1 MKNKKH
7 FNKWLISG
15 ATLTPLVLVAV
26 SSTGVTGGINDS
38 DVFASRPKKTNYL
51 KTSFKFS
58 NYFGLNDYLRLVPE
72 IKEVLN
78 INFNAN
84 TFEEAISNNNSDEK
98 FNAFTIIKKWIDTN
112 QAVLDLKTNE
122 PVVINSVSRTPQQ
135 WRDNVRDVINETYLY
150 IRDMFA
156 NNWGSWNMY
165 KYFAASEKHNPND
178 RPIQIFG
185 SNNNAIGRDANKE
198 KVLLIERLNNPLY
211 PKIRWWSNTFAG
223 TARNDKQ
230 FKAVASGS
238 TFYNVLETS
247 RNILSDFWNTYLA
260 KTYLNDPIP
269 TNSRTTPTISASL
282 HVMTNGWEYQYWNA
296 SPSIFGYQFSVIGS
310 PVYWLS
316 NQDERNKSY
325 SILDGPQTTQESIKL
340 QAFYKFI
347 TDFNSANKKITN
359 DFDSNDLSKKLGS
372 TLAETYKALESGDR
386 KFTIFTNI
394 YNATRHVKAKSVL
407 FDSYKELF
415 TYYKKANKDASA
427 DKANE
432 FYAKYKDLIE
442 LKFLTTELNNKI
454 NASNSNLAYLRGTN
468 KGNLQQMI
476 NGINQNFNNNRSP
489 YYNVNGGITT
499 KVKDD
504 LNRLLNTYAKEV
516 TNGLKNIVNDALN
529 KVSALE
535 SGKGGFGENHVVSK
549 SKIDELVQSFP
560 YATSRVTDDLVFDD
574 GISQII
580 PKYEE
585 FWSSLLLAMTPT
597 ETYIDSNGMEVTKP
611 ILSGFD
617 ATNSKIKNGILEK
630 YKLTSNSNSNYPL
643 PQAITS
649 AADKTDFEPL
659 SYGDNFID
667 ELIAKTFVI
676 SKLKENK
683 NVLTTAQYND
693 FMRFIVE
700 VEDPRDAI
708 ANYTGEHLNNGSYNG
723 NNFEYSANGDW
734 SVSISNTTEKSNRG
748 YLLPVIELMKQI
760 KAQVNESKIAKENNG
775 VATDKYKFSDANAK
789 NTFNETLKKSSNVI
803 DKDNTNTD
811 LKVLLEGTN
820 GLPQNYNG
828 KQAIPTKFVSDL
840 SAATTALDGDVYLAK
855 KLPEIEGLNNLS
867 AEKRNQLK
875 ELAQLSADRDSLNA
889 VASTSSELDKTLGNL
904 ATKLSELEAKIQNF
918 DTADISGWTNDKTT
932 PIKHNLAEYKNQ
944 LETLKGSTENLTA
957 ELLKTELERVKT
969 SLTDTKNKL
978 NLDLNTKKL
987 EEIKKL
993 VNVVGI
999 SEETKKE
1006 LAIKILEAGFNTND
1020 VDAEVAKKV
1029 TEVVEAL
1036 KATFTEEA
1044 KNDTLTDS
1052 EKQELNTSIGA
1063 ANTLEKVAEESKKLL
1078 AKLKESHKRELDKL
1092 KNISN
1097 KSALEEELANS
1108 NNLSDLTAVLAKAKQ
1123 EDKNSLEGAKAD
1135 AKAKL
1140 EALTSLTEKQR
1151 ADLTAEIDKA
1161 ETVKK
1166 INHETTGINKKAS
1179 DLNESMK
1186 KVVDFYN
1193 GLDAKVKDNTSDNYL
1208 KATDESKKA
1217 FDNAF
1222 NAIDAVIKGATTD
1235 NNTAEKLNEALTA
1248 LTEANTK
1255 LLESSKAEATKA
1267 ADKTINGLD
1276 GLNSDLIERLKTNL
1290 KTYKD
1295 VEEIKT
1301 ALGLADALNNNYKEV
1316 VKQINDANEF
1326 KKHNHYI
1333 NSTESAKKA
1342 YDDAVE
1348 KLKTTFGLNNDNKG
1362 TDENLNI
1369 VAFENALNDAKAL
1382 LNGDQTL
1389 ADAKQALNDKITVSR
1404 NLNDQQKEALK
1415 TEVNGKNLVSELTDT
1430 NTGLDQK
1437 VANLEEAMKQ
1447 IREAFNNTDQAVRG
1461 KTSANYNHASEVN
1474 RNKFDEA
1481 LNKVSALVNNTSS
1494 EVDEAKLKETLK
1506 EFNDTKTALLASSKE
1521 TAVAKVDSTIN
1532 GLSSLSETLKASL
1545 KTKAKSLD
1553 DAQKIEDAL
1562 KEAQALNEKYAEAIK
1577 TLKEADKT
1585 FKDSLEYKNS
1595 SPAAKQAYDE
1605 ALKAAYANNGINE
1618 NGLGNN
1624 QTIDLE
1630 ALKTLIEN
1638 SKAALDAQEY
1648 FAKQKKQANDKIDG
1662 LTNLTN
1668 DQKANFKDLIEKA
1681 TTVDMLND
1689 AQNGIVKQASDLDTK
1704 MADFKQKL
1712 AEISN
1717 LDKNSDTYRLADP
1730 SLQQDYE
1737 NTLKLAS
1744 EAASDDSVNPQ
1755 YNGDHLAELLNNLTK
1770 AKNAL
1775 TDNSNENINN
1785 FKKTIDSLTHL
1796 PIAAKDQIKNV
1807 VLVQKNL
1814 MEAKSVVELI
1824 QNTTDAAISLDHSLT
1839 KTSTYNDA
1847 LEKALASDLIKF
1859 TSKDLQAELN
1869 VTKDKMKDYLDNL
1882 NNPNPAITSVDAI
1895 KNLITK
1901 SNELNDNTSVT
1912 LNKVSVEKLQAIV
1925 ALAKS
1930 LELDE
1935 AQKLAAIKEIE
1946 NLPTGDNLG
1955 ARINEVLNKA
1965 FENSKA
1971 KAIEKLKSNEDYAN
1985 LAQGEKDKL
1994 LSEINTLT
2002 KDGVV
2007 DFDKKVSD
2015 KLNDIAL
2022 KLKKDVV
2029 VAKVKAQN
2037 SLTDNL
2043 KAKLEELVNSK
2054 TDPLEVS
2061 SISNSVDTLVK
2072 LTKPLIDNATAAKQI
2087 TEENTDERFVN
2098 ASEASKNAL
2107 KEAYNDIVNSTL
2119 KLVDGKFLID
2129 DSQLTNDNFS
2139 GKILKQTK
2147 DLNDA
2152 INNLDGK
2159 NKVLA
2164 AKNNAAQAIEKLKEL
2179 VNDNSITELKTQLE
2193 NANSVDKVNELI
2205 TTTNELDKQATVVKE
2220 AASLL
2225 STEQESDQY
2234 VYASD
2239 EARNDYL
2246 EAANKLNEL
2255 ISDLKLNTTDL
2266 TKIKKALDDLE
2277 KAKAKLDG
2285 TQNYNS
2291 NIKVNLDKIQNFDD
2305 LSPELKTTLN
2315 DQIKKSRGKA
2325 QVDKV
2330 VAKATNLSNEYGK
2343 LLKQLNEFEKYY
2355 NNAPHY
2361 KLTSK
2366 TKTKAQD
2373 TIKELRMSHNLLS
2386 NSLGNDEDI
2395 LNVKLMMDNLL
2406 TQKYNM
2412 DYEQNFFN
2420 TVAISIAAVT
2430 GTILIVGLVAGIV
2443 LLRKKIKLRKQKIA
2457 S

>member
-1 MKNKKH
+1 MRNT
-7 FNKWLISG
+7 I
-15 ATLTPLVLVAV
+15 T
-26 SSTGVTGGINDS
+26 
-38 DVFASRPKKTNYL
+38 
-51 KTSFKFS
+51 
-58 NYFGLNDYLRLVPE
+58 GLN
-72 IKEVLN
+72 
-78 INFNAN
+78 
-84 TFEEAISNNNSDEK
+84 
-98 FNAFTIIKKWIDTN
+98 
-112 QAVLDLKTNE
+112 
-122 PVVINSVSRTPQQ
+122 
-135 WRDNVRDVINETYLY
+135 
-150 IRDMFA
+150 
-156 NNWGSWNMY
+156 
-165 KYFAASEKHNPND
+165 
-178 RPIQIFG
+178 
-185 SNNNAIGRDANKE
+185 
-198 KVLLIERLNNPLY
+198 
-211 PKIRWWSNTFAG
+211 
-223 TARNDKQ
+223 
-230 FKAVASGS
+230 
-238 TFYNVLETS
+238 
-247 RNILSDFWNTYLA
+247 
-260 KTYLNDPIP
+260 
-269 TNSRTTPTISASL
+269 TNSRFSIL
-282 HVMTNGWEYQYWNA
+282 NVYGLQNNFMWEHQYWNA
-296 SPSIFGYQFSVIGS
+296 SPTFFGYSFSIINS

-316 NQDERNKSY
+316 NESERSDSY
-325 SILDGPQTTQESIKL
+325 SKLEGDQTTVDGRNLQDFYNFLTKFDSPNASVNSEFADANLPNKL
-340 QAFYKFI
+340 SKALNDTF
-347 TDFNSANKKITN
+347 DALVSGNRKITIFN
-359 DFDSNDLSKKLGS
+359 DIFNNLNYTKLETKKVLQKDYLDL
-372 TLAETYKALESGDR
+372 
-386 KFTIFTNI
+386 
-394 YNATRHVKAKSVL
+394 YN
-407 FDSYKELF
+407 
-415 TYYKKANKDASA
+415 YYKNADKNANS
-427 DKANE
+427 DKAND
-432 FYAKYKDLIE
+432 FYQKYKTLIE
-442 LKFLTTELNNKI
+442 LKKFTNDIESTINNNGNKLQFS
-454 NASNSNLAYLRGTN
+454 NASRPENTKRIIQEIRFNFTSQNNPYFSNNHQPNEAKIKEETE
-468 KGNLQQMI
+468 
-476 NGINQNFNNNRSP
+476 
-489 YYNVNGGITT
+489 
-499 KVKDD
+499 
-504 LNRLLNTYAKEV
+504 RLLKSYAEEA
-516 TNGLKNIVNDALN
+516 TNGLKNIAKKAFDKISALN
-529 KVSALE
+529 KSQ
-535 SGKGGFGENHVVSK
+535 GGFDANNIISK
-549 SKIDELVQSFP
+549 EKIEELIKNFP
-560 YATSRVTDDLVFDD
+560 NATPTLNSDLVFND
-574 GISQII
+574 GLANVVS
-580 PKYEE
+580 KYEE
-585 FWSSLLLAMTPT
+585 FWHDLLLAITPK
-597 ETYIDSNGMEVTKP
+597 ETFNDENGQPITKP
-611 ILSGFD
+611 ILSGY
-617 ATNSKIKNGILEK
+617 NESSNKIENGLLKTYLDK
-630 YKLTSNSNSNYPL
+630 YKTSVNDPVELALKNND
-643 PQAITS
+643 S
-649 AADKTDFEPL
+649 AENNPL
-659 SYGDNFID
+659 SYSESIINSLVAKIKAID
-667 ELIAKTFVI
+667 I
-676 SKLKENK
+676 LKENK
-683 NVLTTAQYND
+683 SLLTDAQYND
-693 FMRFIVE
+693 FVKFFVE
-700 VEDPRDAI
+700 AEDPRDVI
-708 ANYTGEHLNNGSYNG
+708 ANLTGKNLNNGTFNG
-723 NNFEYSANGDW
+723 KDFVYSANGEW
-734 SVSISNTTEKSNRG
+734 STSISNPDSKSPRG
-748 YLLPVIELMKQI
+748 YLLPVIDLMDKI
-760 KAQVNESKIAKENNG
+760 KKEIDKAKNAKEVDGKNSDRYKFARSEAKQTFDQNYEKSIKVLDKSNKDVNLKTLLADTTGLPANYDGTNNTLLTTKY
-775 VATDKYKFSDANAK
+775 ATD
-789 NTFNETLKKSSNVI
+789 LSS
-803 DKDNTNTD
+803 
-811 LKVLLEGTN
+811 
-820 GLPQNYNG
+820 
-828 KQAIPTKFVSDL
+828 
-840 SAATTALDGDVYLAK
+840 ATTALDGDKFLSE
-855 KLPEIEGLNNLS
+855 KLKVIDGLNHLS
-867 AEKRNQLK
+867 GDKRTKLK
-875 ELAQLSADRDSLNA
+875 ELANTSNDRDALDEIAKISKELNDILGKLESKITEA
-889 VASTSSELDKTLGNL
+889 ETKVQNFESSETNP
-904 ATKLSELEAKIQNF
+904 
-918 DTADISGWTNDKTT
+918 WTNDKTT
-932 PIKHNLAEYKNQ
+932 TIKQKFEEYKNQ
-944 LETLKGSTENLTA
+944 IKTLKDSTENLTA
-957 ELLKTELERVKT
+957 ESLKTELEGVKA
-969 SLTDTKNKL
+969 SLTDTENKF
-978 NLDLNTKKL
+978 NHDLNDKKL

-993 VNVVGI
+993 VKVVGI
-999 SEETKKE
+999 SGETKNE
-1006 LAIKILEAGFNTND
+1006 LATKILEVGSNSADVNT
-1020 VDAEVAKKV
+1020 EVANKV

-1036 KATFTEEA
+1036 KATFTEEV
-1044 KNDTLTDS
+1044 KNETLNDD
-1052 EKQELNTSIGA
+1052 EKQELNASIGT
-1063 ANTLEKVAEESKKLL
+1063 ANTLDKVAEESKKLL
-1078 AKLKESHKRELDKL
+1078 EKLKASHKRELDKL
-1092 KNISN
+1092 KNLSN
-1097 KSALEEELANS
+1097 KSELEKQLANS

-1123 EDKNSLEGAKAD
+1123 EDKNSLDGAKAD
-1135 AKAKL
+1135 ARAKL
-1140 EALTSLTEKQR
+1140 EALTNLTEKQR
-1151 ADLTAEIDKA
+1151 ADLTDEINKA
-1161 ETVKK
+1161 ETVET
-1166 INHETTGINKKAS
+1166 INHETNGINKKTN

-1193 GLDAKVKDNTSDNYL
+1193 SLDAKVKDKTSDNYL

-1222 NAIDAVIKGATTD
+1222 DAIDAVIKGLSTV
-1235 NNTAEKLNEALTA
+1235 NNTAEKLDAALTA

-1255 LLESSKAEATKA
+1255 LLESSKEEATKA
-1267 ADKTINGLD
+1267 ADETISGLD
-1276 GLNSDLIERLKTNL
+1276 GLNADLIDRLKTNL
-1290 KTYKD
+1290 KTYNNA
-1295 VEEIKT
+1295 EEIKT
-1301 ALGLADALNNNYKEV
+1301 ALGSANALNDNYKEV

-1326 KKHNHYI
+1326 KKQNHYI

-1342 YDDAVE
+1342 YDDAIG
-1348 KLKTTFGLNNDNKG
+1348 KLKSTFGLGDDNKG
-1362 TDENLNI
+1362 TNEKLDIET
-1369 VAFENALNDAKAL
+1369 FERALNDAKAL

-1389 ADAKQALNDKITVSR
+1389 ADAKQTSNNKITASR
-1404 NLNDQQKEALK
+1404 NLNDKQKEALK

-1430 NTGLDQK
+1430 NSGVDQK
-1437 VANLEEAMKQ
+1437 VAKLEEAMKQ

-1461 KTSANYNHASEVN
+1461 KTSANYNDASEEN

-1481 LNKVSALVNNTSS
+1481 LNKVLSLVNNTSS
-1494 EVDEAKLKETLK
+1494 EVDETKLKETLK
-1506 EFNDTKTALLASSKE
+1506 EFNDTKTALLASSKA
-1521 TAVAKVDSTIN
+1521 TAVGKVDTTIN
-1532 GLSSLSETLKASL
+1532 GLASLSESL
-1545 KTKAKSLD
+1545 KESLRTKAKSLD

-1577 TLKEADKT
+1577 ALKEANET
-1585 FKDSLEYKNS
+1585 FKDSLDYKNS

-1605 ALKAAYANNGINE
+1605 ALNAAYANNGIDA

-1624 QTIDLE
+1624 QTIDVE
-1630 ALKTLIEN
+1630 ALKTLIN
-1638 SKAALDAQEY
+1638 DSKAALDAQEY
-1648 FAKQKKQANDKIDG
+1648 FAKQKKQANDKIDS

-1668 DQKANFKDLIEKA
+1668 DQKGNFKDLIEKA

-1712 AEISN
+1712 AEISK

-1730 SLQQDYE
+1730 ALQQDYE
-1737 NTLKLAS
+1737 NALKLAK

-1755 YNGDHLAELLNNLTK
+1755 YNGNNLDELLNNLTK

-1807 VLVQKNL
+1807 VLGQNSL
-1814 MEAKSVVELI
+1814 TEAKSVVELI
-1824 QNTTDAAISLDHSLT
+1824 QNTTDAAVSLDHNLT

-1847 LEKALASDLIKF
+1847 LEKALASDLIGF

-1869 VTKDKMKDYLDNL
+1869 ATKAKMKDYLDNL

-1901 SNELNDNTSVT
+1901 SNELNDDTSVT

-1935 AQKLAAIKEIE
+1935 AQKQAAIKEIE
-1946 NLPTGDNLG
+1946 NLPTGDNLN
-1955 ARINEVLNKA
+1955 ARINDVLNKA

-1971 KAIEKLKSNEDYAN
+1971 KAIEKLKLNEDYAKI
-1985 LAQGEKDKL
+1985 AQSEKDKL
-1994 LSEINTLT
+1994 VSEINTLT

-2037 SLTDNL
+2037 SLTDSL
-2043 KAKLEELVNSK
+2043 KTKLEELINSK

-2129 DSQLTNDNFS
+2129 DSQLTNVNFS
-2139 GKILKQTK
+2139 DKILKQTK

-2179 VNDNSITELKTQLE
+2179 VNDNSITELKAQLE

-2220 AASLL
+2220 TASLL
-2225 STEQESDQY
+2225 ITEQESDQY
-2234 VYASD
+2234 LYASD

-2291 NIKVNLDKIQNFDD
+2291 NIKVNLDKIQNFTN

-2343 LLKQLNEFEKYY
+2343 LLVQLNEFEKYY

-2406 TQKYNM
+2406 TQKYNI